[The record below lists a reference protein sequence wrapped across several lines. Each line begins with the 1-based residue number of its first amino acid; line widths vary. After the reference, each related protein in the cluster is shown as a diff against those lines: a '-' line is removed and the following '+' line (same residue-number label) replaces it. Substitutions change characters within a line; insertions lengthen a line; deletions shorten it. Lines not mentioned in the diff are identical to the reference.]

1 MISTQFISK
10 SIAGALI
17 AFGLSMTAQV
27 QAESAAV
34 LDVEVHETIS
44 AFEKEQSHAREI
56 LDHAKAALVCPKMR
70 KGGIFGIGGGRGH
83 CALLMDGKTD
93 SYYNY
98 TAAKAGF
105 LLGYQSNSMIMVF
118 NDISSLEKF
127 TKGKGKWEVGIDAS
141 VTVANAGVGGKLNT
155 DNLKEA
161 VVAYL
166 FGEKGLILDATLE
179 GGGFH
184 KVNK

>member
-1 MISTQFISK
+1 MISTQLISR
-10 SIAGALI
+10 SITGALL
-17 AFGLSMTAQV
+17 AFGLGVTAQI

-93 SYYNY
+93 SYYN
-98 TAAKAGF
+98 
-105 LLGYQSNSMIMVF
+105 
-118 NDISSLEKF
+118 
-127 TKGKGKWEVGIDAS
+127 
-141 VTVANAGVGGKLNT
+141 
-155 DNLKEA
+155 
-161 VVAYL
+161 
-166 FGEKGLILDATLE
+166 
-179 GGGFH
+179 
-184 KVNK
+184 

>member
-1 MISTQFISK
+1 MISTQLISRTL
-10 SIAGALI
+10 SGALI
-17 AFGLSMTAQV
+17 ALGMSMSVQV
-27 QAESAAV
+27 QAKSTAA
-34 LDVEVHETIS
+34 LDVEVHETIL

-56 LDHAKAALVCPKMR
+56 LNHAKGALVCPKMR
-70 KGGIFGIGGGRGH
+70 KGGIFGIGAGRGH
-83 CALLMDGKTD
+83 CALLIDGRTD

-105 LLGYQSNSMIMVF
+105 LLGYESNSMIMVF
-118 NDISSLEKF
+118 NDTSSLEKF
-127 TKGKGKWEVGIDAS
+127 TKGKGKWEIGIDAS
-141 VTVANAGVGGKLNT
+141 VTVAEASVGGKLNT
-155 DNLKEA
+155 ENLKGA

-184 KVNK
+184 KVK

>member
-1 MISTQFISK
+1 MISTQLISRTL
-10 SIAGALI
+10 SGALI
-17 AFGLSMTAQV
+17 ALGMSMSVQV
-27 QAESAAV
+27 QAKSTAA
-34 LDVEVHETIS
+34 LDVEVHETIL

-56 LDHAKAALVCPKMR
+56 LDHAKGALVCPKMR
-70 KGGIFGIGGGRGH
+70 KGGIFGIGAGRGH
-83 CALLMDGKTD
+83 CALLIDGRTD

-105 LLGYQSNSMIMVF
+105 LLGYESNSMIMVF
-118 NDISSLEKF
+118 NDTSSLEKF
-127 TKGKGKWEVGIDAS
+127 TKGKGKWEIGIDAS
-141 VTVANAGVGGKLNT
+141 VTVAEASVGGKLNT
-155 DNLKEA
+155 ENLKGA

-184 KVNK
+184 KVK

>member
-1 MISTQFISK
+1 MISTQIISK
-10 SIAGALI
+10 SITGALI
-17 AFGLSMTAQV
+17 AFGLGMTAQV
-27 QAESAAV
+27 QAKSTAA

-56 LDHAKAALVCPKMR
+56 LDHAKGALVCPKMR
-70 KGGIFGIGGGRGH
+70 KGGIFGIGAGRGH
-83 CALLMDGKTD
+83 CALLIDGRTD

-105 LLGYQSNSMIMVF
+105 LLGYQSNSMIMIF
-118 NDISSLEKF
+118 NDLSSLEKF
-127 TKGKGKWEVGIDAS
+127 TKGKGKWEIGIDAS

-166 FGEKGLILDATLE
+166 FGEKGVILDATLE